1 MSNWDESLAFVLR
14 AEGGY
19 SDHPGDRGGRT
30 NLGVTSGALSRARAA
45 GIVDA
50 SDVTVLTRADAAKIY
65 KVMYWEASKADH
77 MPWPLCLLHFDAA
90 VNHGVGGAGKLLQR
104 TLNSLCHAELKVDGA
119 VGSHTL
125 SALDGALK
133 ALSVE
138 TLCEEYLDE
147 RQAFY
152 ERIVRNA
159 SSQKVF
165 YKGWMNRID
174 RLRKAVRSR

>member
-1 MSNWDESLAFVLR
+1 MSNWDKSVAFVLR
-14 AEGGY
+14 AEGGC

-30 NLGVTSGALSRARAA
+30 NLGVTSGTLSRARAA

-50 SDVTVLTRADAAKIY
+50 SDVTALTRADAGKIY
-65 KVMYWEASKADH
+65 KVMYWEASKADR

-104 TLNSLCHAELKVDGA
+104 ALNSLRHAELKVDGA
-119 VGSHTL
+119 VGSRTL
-125 SALDGALK
+125 SALDEVLK
-133 ALSVE
+133 TLSVE

-152 ERIVRNA
+152 DRIVRNA

-165 YKGWMNRID
+165 YKGWMNRLEK
-174 RLRKAVRSR
+174 LRKVVRAR